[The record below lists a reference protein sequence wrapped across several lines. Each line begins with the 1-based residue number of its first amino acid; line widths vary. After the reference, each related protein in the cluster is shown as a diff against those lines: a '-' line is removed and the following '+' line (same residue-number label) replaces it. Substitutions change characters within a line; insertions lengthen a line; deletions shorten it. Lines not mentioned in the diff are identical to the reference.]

1 MKVWLFMR
9 IGYPRRITGSYLLAG
24 KDYDRILG
32 KEIYDEV
39 VDFLRGV
46 EGYGFDGIFFPE
58 HHSRAANGLSPSP
71 NLFVAMTAVLTQQM
85 KIGLMGQLSSTAPSG
100 AVG

>member
-71 NLFVAMTAVLTQQM
+71 NLFVAMNRRLTQQ
-85 KIGLMGQLSSTAPSG
+85 
-100 AVG
+100 